1 MAAFGGATGRSVVTN
16 RKGRKQRAIAADLRV
31 KYEAMAQAVTSSHR
45 DLDLQHLWHGNMQH
59 RGLEARPPL
68 EIAAAEGCYVVDA
81 DGRRYLDAM
90 AGLFCVNVGYG
101 RRAIVDA
108 VTAQMSQLAYYPLT
122 QSHGPAAQLA
132 SRLAGL
138 LPKGLS
144 RVFFSNSGSEAVETA
159 LKMARQ
165 CARHMH
171 PGQNRYKVI
180 ARHRGYHG
188 FTMGAASATGQ
199 NPRKTPFEPLVPG
212 FLHVPPP
219 DHYRCLFCGSQ
230 PACTLACADEIE
242 RVIRMEGPE
251 TVAAVIAEPVIGGG
265 GIFPA
270 PEGYLERVRAA
281 CDRHGVLLIIDE
293 VITGFGRTGKL
304 FGFEHAGIRPD
315 ILTFAK
321 GLTSAYLPLGATVAS
336 EEIFESFYGA
346 PESDAKFAQVSTFGG
361 HPSSC
366 AAALANLDILT
377 GERLWE
383 NSADTGAYL
392 IEKLQAIQS
401 PWIGEIR
408 GRGLLIGLEIVT
420 DANKTPLPE
429 ARMVQ
434 LQRAIRE
441 AGVLVGRNND
451 SVPGYCNVL
460 ILSPPLTLGREQAD
474 TIARAIEDALAKI

>member
-1 MAAFGGATGRSVVTN
+1 VTRVARAFHRLRYNHRMPEAVISAN
-16 RKGRKQRAIAADLRV
+16 REMDL
-31 KYEAMAQAVTSSHR
+31 K
-45 DLDLQHLWHGNMQH
+45 HLWHGNTQH

-68 EIAAAEGCYVVDA
+68 EIASAEGCYVFDA

-101 RRAIVDA
+101 RREIVDA
-108 VTAQMSQLAYYPLT
+108 VAAQMAQLAYAPLT

-132 SRLAGL
+132 ARLAGL
-138 LPKGLS
+138 LPRGLS

-159 LKMARQ
+159 LKLARQ
-165 CARHMH
+165 CARLMH
-171 PGQNRYKVI
+171 PGENRYKII

-188 FTMGAASATGQ
+188 FTMGALSATGQ
-199 NPRKTPFEPLVPG
+199 AARRAPFEPLVPG

-219 DHYRCLFCGSQ
+219 DHYRCGFCSSQ
-230 PACTLACADEIE
+230 PACTLACADEVE

-270 PEGYLERVRAA
+270 PEGYFERLRAT
-281 CDRHGVLLIIDE
+281 CDRYGVLLIADE

-304 FGFEHAGIRPD
+304 FGFEHSAIQPD

-336 EEIFESFYGA
+336 ERIFETFHGD
-346 PESDAKFAQVSTFGG
+346 PKSDTKFTQVSTFGG

-366 AAALANLDILT
+366 AAGLANLEILT
-377 GERLWE
+377 RERLWE
-383 NSADTGAYL
+383 NSAAVGAYL
-392 IEKLQAIQS
+392 LEKLRTIRS

-408 GRGLLIGLEIVT
+408 GRGLLIGIELVT

-429 ARMVQ
+429 ARMVP
-434 LQRAIRE
+434 LLREIRE
-441 AGVLVGRNND
+441 AGVLAARNND
-451 SVPGYCNVL
+451 SVPGYGNVL
-460 ILSPPLTLGREQAD
+460 LLSPPLILTREQAD
-474 TIARAIEDALAKI
+474 EIVAAIEVCLARL

>member
-1 MAAFGGATGRSVVTN
+1 MPSTLASTN
-16 RKGRKQRAIAADLRV
+16 REMDLN
-31 KYEAMAQAVTSSHR
+31 
-45 DLDLQHLWHGNMQH
+45 HLWHGNMQH
-59 RGLEARPPL
+59 RGLDARPPL
-68 EIAAAEGCYVVDA
+68 EVASADGCYVFDA
-81 DGRRYLDAM
+81 DGRRYLDGM

-101 RRAIVDA
+101 RREIVDA
-108 VTAQMSQLAYYPLT
+108 VTAQMTQLAYYPLT

-132 SRLAGL
+132 ARVAGL
-138 LPKGLS
+138 LPKGIE

-159 LKMARQ
+159 LKIARQ
-165 CARHMH
+165 CARRMH
-171 PGQNRYKVI
+171 PGENRYKII

-188 FTMGAASATGQ
+188 FTMGALSATGQ
-199 NPRKTPFEPLVPG
+199 SPRRTAFEPLVPG

-219 DHYRCLFCGSQ
+219 DHYRCSFCSTE
-230 PACTLACADEIE
+230 PACTLGCADEIE

-270 PEGYLERVRAA
+270 PEGYLARLRAT
-281 CDRHGVLLIIDE
+281 CDRYGVLLIADE

-304 FGFEHAGIRPD
+304 FGFEHAGIQPD

-336 EEIFESFYGA
+336 EHIFEMFHGD

-366 AAALANLDILT
+366 AAGLANLEILT
-377 GERLWE
+377 RERLWE
-383 NSADTGAYL
+383 NSAAVGAYL
-392 IEKLQAIQS
+392 IGKLREIRS
-401 PWIGEIR
+401 PWIGDIR
-408 GRGLLIGLEIVT
+408 GQGLLIGVEVVT
-420 DANKTPLPE
+420 DAEKTPLPE
-429 ARMVQ
+429 ARMIK
-434 LQRAIRE
+434 LLRDIRE

-460 ILSPPLTLGREQAD
+460 HISPPLILTRDQAD
-474 TIARAIEDALAKI
+474 TIVAAVESGLARL